1 MRLITISDQ
10 HGHALR
16 YDYHTALKGLKSL
29 YRYEVT
35 QGDKNLNSIAKTML
49 PLLGHDIANISA
61 CYWLVLSI
69 KTGIYQRVIDL
80 IALNGDTFKTLS
92 AVERL
97 DAIYRNTKSKKRI
110 VSGNSLAAL
119 HLTQHQAIAVQR
131 ANDLLADTNETEIA
145 ANLLRA
151 MVKNQLGKIKS
162 PLPESTGNGH
172 NNNKA
177 RKNINSIISLA
188 KAL

>member
-61 CYWLVLSI
+61 CYWLVLSLNN
-69 KTGIYQRVIDL
+69 GVYQKVMDL
-80 IALNGDTFKTLS
+80 LALGDTFETLS

-97 DAIYRNTKSKKRI
+97 DAIYRNTKSKKRT

-119 HLTQHQAIAVQR
+119 HLTQHQSIAVQR
-131 ANDLLADTNETEIA
+131 ANDFLANTDETNIA

-151 MVKNQLGKIKS
+151 MVSGQLDKIKT
-162 PLPESTGNGH
+162 PLPVGNGEKL
-172 NNNKA
+172 KA
-177 RKNINSIISLA
+177 
-188 KAL
+188 

>member
-49 PLLGHDIANISA
+49 PLLGHDIDNISA

-69 KTGIYQRVIDL
+69 KTGIYKRVIDL

-97 DAIYRNTKSKKRI
+97 DEIYKTTRSKQQT
-110 VSGNSLAAL
+110 VSGHSLSAL
-119 HLTQHQAIAVQR
+119 HLTDHQAIAVQR

-162 PLPESTGNGH
+162 PLPESTDNGS
-172 NNNKA
+172 NKA

>member
-97 DAIYRNTKSKKRI
+97 DEIYKTTRSKQQT
-110 VSGNSLAAL
+110 VSGHSLSAL
-119 HLTQHQAIAVQR
+119 HLTDHQTIAVQR

>member
-29 YRYEVT
+29 YRYELT
-35 QGDKNLNSIAKTML
+35 QGDKDLNSIAKTML
-49 PLLGHDIANISA
+49 PLLGHDINNISA
-61 CYWLVLSI
+61 CYWLVLGLES
-69 KTGIYQRVIDL
+69 GVYQRVLDL
-80 IALNGDTFKTLS
+80 IALDGDAFKALS

-97 DAIYRNTKSKKRI
+97 DMIYKRSKSKKRT
-110 VSGNSLAAL
+110 VSGHSLSTL
-119 HLTQHQAIAVQR
+119 HLTDHQAIAVQR
-131 ANDLLADTNETEIA
+131 ANDLLADTNETKIA

-151 MVKNQLGKIKS
+151 MVKNQLDKIKS
-162 PLPESTGNGH
+162 PLPESTDNGS
-172 NNNKA
+172 NKA

>member
-49 PLLGHDIANISA
+49 PLLGHDIDNISA
-61 CYWLVLSI
+61 CYWLVLSLNN
-69 KTGIYQRVIDL
+69 GVYQKVMDL
-80 IALNGDTFKTLS
+80 LALGDTFETLS

-97 DAIYRNTKSKKRI
+97 DAIYRNTKSKKRT

-119 HLTQHQAIAVQR
+119 HLTQHQSIAVQR
-131 ANDLLADTNETEIA
+131 ANDFLANTDETNIA

-151 MVKNQLGKIKS
+151 MVSGQLDKIKT
-162 PLPESTGNGH
+162 PLPVGNREKLKI
-172 NNNKA
+172 KA
-177 RKNINSIISLA
+177 
-188 KAL
+188 